1 MNHGH
6 YEPENITWIGVGA
19 SIAIFIWLGLYL
31 LDETLKRY
39 NWRTFIGGLVV
50 VVGTA
55 IIAGLLTLMLFELLA
70 PAATH
75 QAKACGISAMAGVFG
90 SAGKDG
96 FLLIREKLF
105 DKARHYGGK
114 E

>member
-1 MNHGH
+1 MDDGQFESKNL
-6 YEPENITWIGVGA
+6 IWIGTGA
-19 SIAIFIWLGLYL
+19 SIAVFIWLGLYF
-31 LDETLKRY
+31 LDEAVKRY

-55 IIAGLLTLMLFELLA
+55 VIAGLITLMLFELFA
-70 PAATH
+70 PHATY

-90 SAGKDG
+90 SAGKDW

-105 DKARHYGGK
+105 SEARRYGGK